1 MSQYPIVRVGPRGFR
16 GQKVE
21 VDRVSYESRATHHHG
36 LPYINSLDLP
46 PGFIAGVGGGMA
58 WDVTTKRPYH
68 SDGFTWFPIGGGAP
82 GTVTSY
88 SQIKDGSQI
97 VPSKTPVIL
106 ADWDISTSP
115 AYHTIPEWNLTT
127 GIYTAGE
134 TETVSIQANI
144 SWAGGVSNLGNRIL
158 RIQFFDFGTATTM
171 TIKEAITQA
180 DPNLK
185 VDTTQEAAIHISM
198 QAGDRIFVE
207 VEHNAPIPLTICDG
221 DCTSLSGFRVQ
232 IT

>member
-21 VDRVSYESRATHHHG
+21 VDRVSYVSRATRHHG
-36 LPYINSLDLP
+36 LPYINSLELP
-46 PGFIAGVGGGMA
+46 PGFIGGVGGGIA

-88 SQIKDGSQI
+88 SQIKDGVQI
-97 VPSKTPVIL
+97 IPSKTPFIL

-115 AYHTIPEWNLTT
+115 VYHTIPEWDLTT
-127 GIYTAGE
+127 GIYTAGD
-134 TETVSIQANI
+134 TEIVSIQANI
-144 SWAGGVSNLGNRIL
+144 SWAGNVSNLGNRIL
-158 RIQFFDFGTATTM
+158 RIQFFDFSTATT
-171 TIKEAITQA
+171 TTVKEAITQA

-198 QAGDRIFVE
+198 QAGDRIFIE
-207 VEHNAPIPLTICDG
+207 VEHTAPIPLTICGG
-221 DCTSLSGFRVQ
+221 DCTSMSGFRVQ